1 MCRHKILS
9 ALPQYASRPSIHIDE
24 DDAVTINEFQP
35 IDLSGW
41 VIFRTQILHPAH
53 ARHNICLN
61 LAQGFDLACSHI
73 LPRIILLTPARIGR
87 SGAKQSDAYKR
98 RDKDKTV

>member
-1 MCRHKILS
+1 
-9 ALPQYASRPSIHIDE
+9 
-24 DDAVTINEFQP
+24 
-35 IDLSGW
+35 
-41 VIFRTQILHPAH
+41 LHPAH

-73 LPRIILLTPARIGR
+73 LPRIILLPPARIGR
-87 SGAKQSDAYKR
+87 NGTKQSDAYKR